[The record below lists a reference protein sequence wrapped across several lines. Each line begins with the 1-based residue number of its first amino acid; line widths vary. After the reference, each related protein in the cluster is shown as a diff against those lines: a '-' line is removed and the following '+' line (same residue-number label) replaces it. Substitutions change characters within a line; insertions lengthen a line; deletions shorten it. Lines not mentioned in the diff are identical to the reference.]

1 MGRPSTAAFD
11 GRDLLV
17 VNFQFQV
24 SPVRE
29 VSGVF
34 ECAVPEVIFRLL

>member
-24 SPVRE
+24 TEPHPPFDVVRVPVR
-29 VSGVF
+29 
-34 ECAVPEVIFRLL
+34 